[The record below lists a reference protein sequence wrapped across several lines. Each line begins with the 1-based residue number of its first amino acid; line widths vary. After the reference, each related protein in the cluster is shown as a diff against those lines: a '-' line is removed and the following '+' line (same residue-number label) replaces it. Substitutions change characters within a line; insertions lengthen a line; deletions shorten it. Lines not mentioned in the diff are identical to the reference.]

1 MRRRRHHQRAHRA
14 FLHIEE
20 VQQTSDITYRVYDY
34 GRLDTDGRP
43 RQLHTELAADAI
55 DYRFPNP
62 VEPTAKR
69 FDKTT
74 EEAVSCRYFNVDY
87 IAGGE
92 CKAAGNPDSFT
103 ILMAVGGP
111 AEVTGPDE
119 HTLHMHRGT
128 TAMLA
133 AAAPEHTVKAEGALL
148 KITIK

>member
-1 MRRRRHHQRAHRA
+1 M
-14 FLHIEE
+14 
-20 VQQTSDITYRVYDY
+20 
-34 GRLDTDGRP
+34 
-43 RQLHTELAADAI
+43 
-55 DYRFPNP
+55 
-62 VEPTAKR
+62 EPTAKR